1 MYNFTA
7 ITSAQGTFADYAKIL
22 CRSFSTLELKDEFV
36 KKMLKNSDS
45 FFTQGK
51 AVNASIN
58 AVYEKINAAWDARI
72 KGDDLN

>member
-1 MYNFTA
+1 
-7 ITSAQGTFADYAKIL
+7 
-22 CRSFSTLELKDEFV
+22 
-36 KKMLKNSDS
+36 MLKNSDS